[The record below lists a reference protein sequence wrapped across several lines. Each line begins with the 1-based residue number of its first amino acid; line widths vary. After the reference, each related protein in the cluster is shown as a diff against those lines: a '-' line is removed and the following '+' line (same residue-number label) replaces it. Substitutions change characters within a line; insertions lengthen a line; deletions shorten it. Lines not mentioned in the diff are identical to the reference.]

1 MAHYLVKLNSIIWYA
16 PRLAAISHSVKCFN
30 GHFKAEEIS
39 PADITNLVGAQLRE
53 CPSLLLPDLSSPSM
67 SCALADLR
75 GVNLAGLDL
84 EFTDFTGADL
94 RGAFFNYGQRLR
106 CLRGA
111 DLRGCNLRGVDFTG
125 GDLRNADLRF
135 ADLDEA
141 NFSRANLSGAKLPA
155 TAADN
160 PTISRAKG
168 LGCILHSY

>member
-1 MAHYLVKLNSIIWYA
+1 MQKLVRLNGIIWYA
-16 PRLAAISHSVKCFN
+16 PRLAAISHSVK
-30 GHFKAEEIS
+30 GHYEAEEIY
-39 PADITNLVGAQLRE
+39 AEDITDLVGAQLRE
-53 CPSLLLPDLSSPSM
+53 CPSALLPDLSSPMM

-75 GVNLAGLDL
+75 GVNLGGIDL

-94 RGAFFNYGQRLR
+94 RGAFFNYGQHLR

-111 DLRGCNLRGVDFTG
+111 DLRGCNLRRMNCTG

-135 ADLDEA
+135 ADLEDA

-155 TAADN
+155 KDVDN
-160 PTISRAKG
+160 PTISRDKG